1 MVPWQYLRWC
11 CVTVPI
17 VTIRIYA
24 SKILWLAKDAKFP
37 SNQKYY
43 VHSKCN
49 VKIFKFTLIYFYLG
63 CNLEFWNLC
72 FLKQND
78 AWLQVKLCNF
88 CEQKNKGVQFES
100 KLLHSLVHNCLE
112 VEHISLQV
120 AGSSVH
126 LYLCLGAWE
135 SSVPKLKSHTV
146 WGIGRGHLH
155 HWHPDGC
162 EILKKLSV
170 QAVWNQGQIWN
181 HMGLF

>member
-1 MVPWQYLRWC
+1 MLQRFYD
-11 CVTVPI
+11 
-17 VTIRIYA
+17 
-24 SKILWLAKDAKFP
+24 LWKMPNFHLTK
-37 SNQKYY
+37 KYY

-49 VKIFKFTLIYFYLG
+49 VKIFKFTLIYFYLE

-88 CEQKNKGVQFES
+88 VSRRTRVYDLNHALF
-100 KLLHSLVHNCLE
+100 HNCLGL
-112 VEHISLQV
+112 EHISLQV
-120 AGSSVH
+120 TGSSVH
-126 LYLCLGAWE
+126 LYLCFGAWE
-135 SSVPKLKSHTV
+135 LSFLKLKNHTV
-146 WGIGRGHLH
+146 WGIVRGHLY
-155 HWHPDGC
+155 HWHPDGF